1 MSLTSA
7 DLALALGRLLPARRR
22 SVTSDPRPPGPEAPQ
37 PVGVRRLGL
46 HAALDAQLREL
57 WLSRRPV

>member
-22 SVTSDPRPPGPEAPQ
+22 SGRSASRPPVPEARHPA
-37 PVGVRRLGL
+37 GVRRLGL
-46 HAALDAQLREL
+46 HAARDAQLHDL
-57 WLSRRPV
+57 WLYRRPV